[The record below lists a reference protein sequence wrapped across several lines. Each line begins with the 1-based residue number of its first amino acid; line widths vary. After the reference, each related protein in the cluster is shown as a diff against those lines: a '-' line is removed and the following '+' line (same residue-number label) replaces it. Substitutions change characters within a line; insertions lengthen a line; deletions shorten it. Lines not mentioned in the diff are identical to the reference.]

1 MKRVD
6 EKIKEISNWMEELGE
21 IAPSN
26 FEEYGSNKEKKAA
39 CERYVEKIIEA
50 VTDVAFLVIKER
62 RWRMPNDD
70 NDAFIVLKENKLIS
84 EDLANKLK
92 GAKGMRNILAHQYGE
107 VNDQIVFEAITENLE
122 DDVNDF
128 IKSIKKKKDN
138 TQHKD

>member
-50 VTDVAFLVIKER
+50 VTDV
-62 RWRMPNDD
+62 D